1 MSLPVYL
8 WLCCEGWMRFG
19 PYESLHFD
27 AKHNIVTD
35 EGEKVAYCVR
45 SYFDFNWHTPG
56 EYQGFCWERP
66 VITTACCEPYADRV
80 YIIHA
85 PAGFT
90 QACNN
95 IRQSCERA
103 CVIPDDGS
111 EWSRRQVVEQTL
123 REAELAD
130 PTLRLSVYTRD
141 ETLARLLEP
150 FEPWLASQ
158 LAYFGVHRISRR
170 GPRMPWMTSRW
181 RHC

>member
-8 WLCCEGWMRFG
+8 WLRCEGWMRFG
-19 PYESLHFD
+19 PYDSLHFD
-27 AKHNIVTD
+27 AKHHIVTGQ
-35 EGEKVAYCVR
+35 GEKVAYCVR
-45 SYFDFNWHTPG
+45 SYYGFNWHTPG
-56 EYQGFCWERP
+56 EYQGFWWDRA
-66 VITTACCEPYADRV
+66 VITTASREPYADRV

-85 PAGFT
+85 PAEF
-90 QACNN
+90 QHACYN

-103 CVIPDDGS
+103 YVIPDDGS
-111 EWSRRQVVEQTL
+111 EWSRCQVVERTL
-123 REAELAD
+123 REVELGD

-150 FEPWLASQ
+150 FEPWLAGQ

>member
-27 AKHNIVTD
+27 AKHHIVTD

-56 EYQGFCWERP
+56 EYQGFCWKRP
-66 VITTACCEPYADRV
+66 VITTACSEPYADRV

-123 REAELAD
+123 REAELGD

-141 ETLARLLEP
+141 ETLARLLAP